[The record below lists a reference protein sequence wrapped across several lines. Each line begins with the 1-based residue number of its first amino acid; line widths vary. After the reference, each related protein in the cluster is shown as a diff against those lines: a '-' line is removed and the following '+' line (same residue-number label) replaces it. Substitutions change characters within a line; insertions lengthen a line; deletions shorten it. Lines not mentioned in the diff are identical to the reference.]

1 MSKPYISVMFFY
13 PVLHCSPCF
22 AYIYFEEHAIA
33 SAIYK
38 PKIWKRYV
46 DDTFT
51 ILDRDQVD
59 GFLQHLNNQQPTIR
73 FIMETEKDN
82 SIPFLDTSV
91 IRDSNGLLTTSVYRK
106 PTHTDQY
113 LAYGSHHPQSVKRGI
128 VKCLYDRAKHLIT
141 KPSVISEEKKHLSSV
156 LVSNGYPSFIRKLV
170 KTTRPTANN
179 EPTQE
184 FKSTVVLPYI
194 KGVSE
199 VLRRCLQQQG
209 VRTVFKSD
217 TTLRSYLVRPKD
229 ALEPDKQE
237 GVVYRIPCE
246 CGKVCICETGR
257 EMQDWI
263 KEHDRD
269 IRLAHTQTSAVS
281 EHANETGHLPLWNQV
296 KFIDRDPHRYT
307 RRVKEAIQ
315 IRLHSNN
322 INRDNGIE
330 IPEAWMPT
338 IRKHNSRSTTKRT
351 PEGTSSASRNN
362 EDRNTPITANQRA

>member
-1 MSKPYISVMFFY
+1 MGS
-13 PVLHCSPCF
+13 PVSAVIANIF
-22 AYIYFEEHAIA
+22 MEDFEERAIA
-33 SAIYK
+33 SAIHK
-38 PKIWKRYV
+38 PKIWKRYL

-73 FIMETEKDN
+73 FTMETEKDN

-113 LAYGSHHPQSVKRGI
+113 LAYDSHHPQSVKRGI

-141 KPSVISEEKKHLSSV
+141 TPSVISKEKKHLSSV
-156 LVSNGYPSFIRKLV
+156 LVSNGYPSSFIRKLT
-170 KTTRPTANN
+170 KTTKPTANN

-184 FKSTVVLPYI
+184 FKSTAVLLYI

-199 VLRRCLQQQG
+199 VLGRCLQQQG
-209 VRTVFKSD
+209 VRNVFKSD

-229 ALEPDKQE
+229 TLEPGKQD
-237 GVVYRIPCE
+237 GVVYKIPCE
-246 CGKVCICETGR
+246 CGKVYIGETGR
-257 EMQDWI
+257 AMQDRI

-281 EHANETGHLPLWNQV
+281 EHANETEHLPLWNQV

-307 RRVKEAIQ
+307 RRVKEDIQ

-322 INRDNGIE
+322 INRDSGIE
-330 IPEAWMPT
+330 IPEAWITT

-351 PEGTSSASRNN
+351 LEGTSSVSRNNN
-362 EDRNTPITANQRA
+362 EDRNAPITANQRA